1 VAGFRYKPYEERLR
15 LLGLTTLEKCRARGD
30 LIETYKIISGR
41 EMISK
46 DLFFQ
51 HALTHYGLRGHSM
64 KIYKPR
70 CCTDLRKN
78 SFSLR
83 VIDDW
88 NSLPKSVV
96 SASSVNDFKNK
107 LDKFWNTDMGI

>member
-1 VAGFRYKPYEERLR
+1 
-15 LLGLTTLEKCRARGD
+15 
-30 LIETYKIISGR
+30 
-41 EMISK
+41 
-46 DLFFQ
+46 
-51 HALTHYGLRGHSM
+51 M

-70 CCTDLRKN
+70 CRNVLRKN

-88 NSLPKSVV
+88 NSLPQSVV
-96 SASSVNDFKNK
+96 NASSVNDFKNK